1 MRVLHVA
8 ECIGGVDRYLRSILK
23 YSSCENIMI
32 LSQLYKK
39 SDYQK
44 LAQYVETMHMKHG
57 IGFSA
62 VKEAI
67 QLRSKIKK
75 YNPNIVYAHSSIAG
89 AITRMACIGLNVKV
103 VYNPHGWSFNM
114 ESTKK
119 NFYIM
124 LERIMAKFC
133 DAIICISEAEK
144 KSAIKYRICKENKL
158 YVVYNGIDIQE
169 YKKEEVV
176 LPIPNDVFV
185 VGMVGRICKQKAPD
199 TFIRMAYEVQKKIS
213 NVYFVIVG
221 DVIEEAQ
228 EEKRKIE
235 DLAKSLGVKLLIT
248 GWVENPLAY
257 MSRFDVGC
265 LLSRWEGFGL
275 TIPEYMITG
284 IPIVASSVDAIP
296 YLIKDGEE
304 GLLVE
309 KDDWSSAADKVIEL
323 LNDTEKREK
332 IVKNAEITVRK
343 RFDAKRVSKE
353 CENIFETLVNV

>member
-1 MRVLHVA
+1 
-8 ECIGGVDRYLRSILK
+8 
-23 YSSCENIMI
+23 
-32 LSQLYKK
+32 
-39 SDYQK
+39 
-44 LAQYVETMHMKHG
+44 
-57 IGFSA
+57 
-62 VKEAI
+62 
-67 QLRSKIKK
+67 
-75 YNPNIVYAHSSIAG
+75 
-89 AITRMACIGLNVKV
+89 MACIGLNVKV

-199 TFIRMAYEVQKKIS
+199 IFIRMAYEVQKKIS

-235 DLAKSLGVKLLIT
+235 DLAKGLGVKLLIT

-296 YLIKDGEE
+296 YLINDGEE

-332 IVKNAEITVRK
+332 IVKNAEKTVRK

>member
-8 ECIGGVDRYLRSILK
+8 ECIGGVDRYLKSYLK

-39 SDYQK
+39 NDYERLVKQ
-44 LAQYVETMHMKHG
+44 VEIMNMKHS

-89 AITRMACIGLNVKV
+89 AITRMACIGVNVKV

-114 ESTKK
+114 ESKKK
-119 NFYIM
+119 NLYII

-158 YVVYNGIDIQE
+158 HVVYNGIDFQE

-199 TFIRMAYEVQKKIS
+199 IFIRMAYEVQKKVS

-228 EEKRKIE
+228 EEKKYIE

-284 IPIVASSVDAIP
+284 VAIVASSVDAIP
-296 YLIKDGEE
+296 YLINDGEE
-304 GLLVE
+304 GLLVG
-309 KDDWSSAADKVIEL
+309 KDDWNSAADKVIEL
-323 LNDTEKREK
+323 LNDTKKREK
-332 IVKNAEITVRK
+332 IVKNAKKTVRK

>member
-1 MRVLHVA
+1 
-8 ECIGGVDRYLRSILK
+8 
-23 YSSCENIMI
+23 
-32 LSQLYKK
+32 
-39 SDYQK
+39 
-44 LAQYVETMHMKHG
+44 
-57 IGFSA
+57 
-62 VKEAI
+62 
-67 QLRSKIKK
+67 
-75 YNPNIVYAHSSIAG
+75 
-89 AITRMACIGLNVKV
+89 
-103 VYNPHGWSFNM
+103 
-114 ESTKK
+114 
-119 NFYIM
+119 
-124 LERIMAKFC
+124 
-133 DAIICISEAEK
+133 
-144 KSAIKYRICKENKL
+144 
-158 YVVYNGIDIQE
+158 
-169 YKKEEVV
+169 
-176 LPIPNDVFV
+176 
-185 VGMVGRICKQKAPD
+185 
-199 TFIRMAYEVQKKIS
+199 MAYEVQKKIS

-332 IVKNAEITVRK
+332 IVKNAEITV
-343 RFDAKRVSKE
+343 
-353 CENIFETLVNV
+353 

>member
-1 MRVLHVA
+1 M
-8 ECIGGVDRYLRSILK
+8 
-23 YSSCENIMI
+23 
-32 LSQLYKK
+32 
-39 SDYQK
+39 
-44 LAQYVETMHMKHG
+44 
-57 IGFSA
+57 
-62 VKEAI
+62 
-67 QLRSKIKK
+67 
-75 YNPNIVYAHSSIAG
+75 
-89 AITRMACIGLNVKV
+89 
-103 VYNPHGWSFNM
+103 
-114 ESTKK
+114 
-119 NFYIM
+119 
-124 LERIMAKFC
+124 
-133 DAIICISEAEK
+133 
-144 KSAIKYRICKENKL
+144 
-158 YVVYNGIDIQE
+158 
-169 YKKEEVV
+169 
-176 LPIPNDVFV
+176 
-185 VGMVGRICKQKAPD
+185 
-199 TFIRMAYEVQKKIS
+199 
-213 NVYFVIVG
+213 
-221 DVIEEAQ
+221 IEEAQ